1 MQLTT
6 RTIVLIVSVAVSL
19 AYLFLGRSIP
29 FPMNVVVKGLSVALL
44 GIVALYARHSILA
57 AALLLSSLGDV
68 LLELGP
74 RNFLPGLAAFLTA
87 HIIYTVMF
95 ARHRAQANPASAQ
108 WLWPVLLTVYGV
120 CIGAW
125 LAPSL
130 AQMRTPVF
138 CYIAA
143 IAAMAGTASRAQY
156 RSRWVFP
163 GALLFLISDSLL
175 GINRFK
181 MEIPWSGFLIWTT
194 YYLGQCAIATGVL
207 GEAVRQSAASQRNGV
222 SRPAQL

>member
-6 RTIVLIVSVAVSL
+6 RTSVLIVSVAVSL
-19 AYLFLGRSIP
+19 TYLFLARSIP
-29 FPMNVVVKGLSVALL
+29 FPLDVVVKGLSVTLL
-44 GIVALYARHSILA
+44 GIVALHARHSILA
-57 AALLLSSLGDV
+57 VALLLSSLGDV
-68 LLELGP
+68 LLDLGP
-74 RNFLPGLAAFLTA
+74 RNFLLGLAAFLTA

-95 ARHRAQANPASAQ
+95 MRHRAQANPTSTQ
-108 WLWPVLLTVYGV
+108 WLWPVLLIVYGL

-130 AQMRTPVF
+130 GQMRAPVF

-143 IAAMAGTASRAQY
+143 IIAMGSAASRAQY

-175 GINRFK
+175 GVSRFK
-181 MEIPWSGFLIWTT
+181 MAIPWSGFLIWAT
-194 YYLGQCAIATGVL
+194 YYLGQCAITIGVL
-207 GEAVRQSAASQRNGV
+207 DGAVRQPALSQSSGASRT
-222 SRPAQL
+222 AQP